1 MFCPGIH
8 RKYYSKKIAYK
19 EDFYVQHTCNGM
31 ELMEHIWFQYQ

>member
-8 RKYYSKKIAYK
+8 RKYYNKKVYK